1 MSIQQHS
8 NDRNPPDNISCPRCH
23 TQLPIQAVFC
33 SSCGERVEKIME
45 QENGD
50 GDIQPHLKVPL
61 QSKSVPS
68 LPDTPAL
75 LIAEAWQ
82 QVPETEV
89 PALSPSRS
97 GRLTVPTLRYA
108 VHSRKPG
115 VLLPVVL
122 TRLVGII
129 FGASLWIY
137 KANHSPASATSV
149 STSAHKAT
157 LLPSP
162 ASTVV
167 PTPSPIFPL
176 NIAGLYRGTIF
187 DLSANVT
194 TEMSLTGI
202 QQDQRGISGNFT
214 GLHLTGTFN
223 GAIDPSKHIQFMVQD
238 SAGHLILSF
247 DGDMQSDGELSGNYC
262 SVNQDARCS
271 GDYGLWSVAPAS

>member
-1 MSIQQHS
+1 MSIPQPASDGNLSS
-8 NDRNPPDNISCPRCH
+8 NLRCPRCH
-23 TQLPIQAVFC
+23 AQLPLYAVFC
-33 SSCGERVEKIME
+33 RSCGERVEKIME

-61 QSKSVPS
+61 QSKSV
-68 LPDTPAL
+68 
-75 LIAEAWQ
+75 
-82 QVPETEV
+82 
-89 PALSPSRS
+89 
-97 GRLTVPTLRYA
+97 
-108 VHSRKPG
+108 HSRKPG

-122 TRLVGII
+122 TLLVGII
-129 FGASLWIY
+129 FGASLWTY
-137 KANHSPASATSV
+137 EVYHSPASATSV

-187 DLSANVT
+187 DLSANVS

-202 QQDQRGISGNFT
+202 QQDQRGISGNIT
-214 GLHLTGTFN
+214 GLHLTGTFS

-262 SVNQDARCS
+262 SVNQDARCT
-271 GDYGLWSVAPAS
+271 GEYGIWSVAPAS

>member
-8 NDRNPPDNISCPRCH
+8 NDRNPPDTISCPRCH
-23 TQLPIQAVFC
+23 TQLPIRAVFC
-33 SSCGERVEKIME
+33 SSCGERVEKI
-45 QENGD
+45 
-50 GDIQPHLKVPL
+50 K
-61 QSKSVPS
+61 
-68 LPDTPAL
+68 
-75 LIAEAWQ
+75 AWQ

-89 PALSPSRS
+89 PASSPSRS
-97 GRLTVPTLRYA
+97 DRLTISKLRYA

-122 TRLVGII
+122 TLLVGII
-129 FGASLWIY
+129 FGASFWTY
-137 KANHSPASATSV
+137 EVHHSPASATSV

-157 LLPSP
+157 PLHSP

-167 PTPSPIFPL
+167 LTPSPIFPL

-187 DLSANVT
+187 DLSAKVT
-194 TEMSLTGI
+194 TDMSLTGI

-223 GAIDPSKHIQFMVQD
+223 GAIDPSKHIHFIVQD

-262 SVNQDARCS
+262 SVNQDARCT
-271 GDYGLWSVAPAS
+271 GEYGIWSVAPAS